1 MPNYE
6 NSKIYKLVNT
16 TTKQIYIGSTTRNLS
31 LRYNEHKSKYTTGK
45 TQKEVSYKLF
55 NETDKVI
62 IELIENV
69 NCKDKKELL
78 EREQYH
84 INNTECIN
92 KYIPSRSKEQY
103 YQDTKRSLINYHN
116 NKDERNKNRAEK
128 VICECGSIVS
138 KSVLYKHRKT
148 KKHIEIINISI

>member
-16 TTKQIYIGSTTRNLS
+16 TTKQIYIGSTTRDLS
-31 LRYNEHKSKYTTGK
+31 LRYNEHKSKYITGK

-69 NCKDKKELL
+69 NCKSKEELI
-78 EREQYH
+78 EREQHH
-84 INNTECIN
+84 IKNTECIN
-92 KYIPSRSKEQY
+92 KVIPKRTKSEY
-103 YQDTKRSLINYHN
+103 YQDTKRSLTNYHINKEEN
-116 NKDERNKNRAEK
+116 NKRRAEK
-128 VICECGSIVS
+128 VICECGAIVS

-148 KKHIEIINISI
+148 KKHNDILYI